1 MISLLD
7 GWLGEQRTAHRLL
20 YGSKERFPR
29 AFVLRF
35 FGVGILPVR
44 TCLGGS
50 FELNL
55 KRLKLELLTYCC
67 LILEH
72 LIEFKEMFL
81 LVSIIIR
88 WEQLLISL
96 ASRLLVYRIIIV
108 PFYTSGRRRGELN

>member
-1 MISLLD
+1 MV
-7 GWLGEQRTAHRLL
+7 HRAVHSMLS
-20 YGSKERFPR
+20 GSNERFSQVY
-29 AFVLRF
+29 VLRF

-96 ASRLLVYRIIIV
+96 AHIKIISLSI
-108 PFYTSGRRRGELN
+108 FS

>member
-7 GWLGEQRTAHRLL
+7 GWLGERRTAYSLL
-20 YGSKERFPR
+20 LPGSKERLPR

-72 LIEFKEMFL
+72 LIEFKEMFR

-96 ASRLLVYRIIIV
+96 AHIKIISLSQS
-108 PFYTSGRRRGELN
+108 PLKGREN

>member
-1 MISLLD
+1 MVHRAVRSLLP
-7 GWLGEQRTAHRLL
+7 
-20 YGSKERFPR
+20 GSEERFFM
-29 AFVLRF
+29 AIDLRF
-35 FGVGILPVR
+35 FGVGILAVR
-44 TCLGGS
+44 IALSGS

-72 LIEFKEMFL
+72 LIEFKEMFR

-96 ASRLLVYRIIIV
+96 AHFKIISL
-108 PFYTSGRRRGELN
+108 FSKREREN

>member
-1 MISLLD
+1 MVHRAALSLLS
-7 GWLGEQRTAHRLL
+7 R
-20 YGSKERFPR
+20 SKERFLWVV
-29 AFVLRF
+29 VLSF
-35 FGVGILPVR
+35 FGVDILAVR
-44 TCLGGS
+44 IALSCS

-72 LIEFKEMFL
+72 LIEFKEMFR

-96 ASRLLVYRIIIV
+96 ANFKIISLNLL
-108 PFYTSGRRRGELN
+108 

>member
-1 MISLLD
+1 MVHRAALSLLS
-7 GWLGEQRTAHRLL
+7 R
-20 YGSKERFPR
+20 SKERLLWVV
-29 AFVLRF
+29 VLSF
-35 FGVGILPVR
+35 FGVDILPVR
-44 TCLGGS
+44 IALSGS

-72 LIEFKEMFL
+72 LIEFKEMFR

-96 ASRLLVYRIIIV
+96 ANFKIISLNLL
-108 PFYTSGRRRGELN
+108 

>member
-7 GWLGEQRTAHRLL
+7 SWLGLNRAAYSLL
-20 YGSKERFPR
+20 PWSKERFLR
-29 AFVLRF
+29 ALVLRF

-44 TCLGGS
+44 IGLSGS

-55 KRLKLELLTYCC
+55 KRLKLEPLTYCC

-72 LIEFKEMFL
+72 LIEFKEMFR

-96 ASRLLVYRIIIV
+96 AHIKIISLSI
-108 PFYTSGRRRGELN
+108 SS

>member
-1 MISLLD
+1 MVHRAVRSLLP
-7 GWLGEQRTAHRLL
+7 
-20 YGSKERFPR
+20 GSKERFSR
-29 AFVLRF
+29 VIDLRF
-35 FGVGILPVR
+35 FGVGILAVR
-44 TCLGGS
+44 IALSGS

-72 LIEFKEMFL
+72 LIEFKEMFR

-96 ASRLLVYRIIIV
+96 ANFKIISLNLL
-108 PFYTSGRRRGELN
+108 